1 MTKTILAH
9 RRLPLF
15 APTSIPRPPTRASSS
30 VMDNPRQRP
39 TSRAILP
46 TGVTA
51 VQPGVGADL
60 DRYQG
65 VADGN
70 ADLFNVML
78 DGQSSSHETP
88 QIYSGAQGNPDLA
101 F

>member
-1 MTKTILAH
+1 MTKIILATAA
-9 RRLPLF
+9 LLF
-15 APTSIPRPPTRASSS
+15 AASIQAADSRQQF
-30 VMDNPRQRP
+30 VMDNPDSDN
-39 TSRAILP
+39 SRGFYQ
-46 TGVTA
+46 GVTA

-65 VADGN
+65 VADDN

-78 DGQSSSHETP
+78 EGQNSSHKTP
-88 QIYSGAQGNPDLA
+88 EIYSGAQGNPDLA

>member
-1 MTKTILAH
+1 MTKTILATAAF
-9 RRLPLF
+9 LF
-15 APTSIPRPPTRASSS
+15 ATSIQAADSRQQF
-30 VMDNPRQRP
+30 VMDNPDADN
-39 TSRAILP
+39 SRGFYQ
-46 TGVTA
+46 GVTA
-51 VQPGVGADL
+51 IQPGVGADL

-65 VADGN
+65 VADDN

-88 QIYSGAQGNPDLA
+88 QIYAGAERNPDLA